1 MGEQINL
8 IYLYGFSTFL
18 ESKLFNFMQI
28 LKNQLNQ
35 DVHISIVFIHDGV
48 IGTSYKNKISL
59 AMIELLKLPISF
71 YTMIPDLKARGLDSE
86 NLKNKI
92 EGIEYEDLVDLLA
105 ITSKIVSWM

>member
-18 ESKLFNFMQI
+18 ESKLFSFMQI

-48 IGTSYKNKISL
+48 IGTSYKNKISH
-59 AMIELLKLPISF
+59 AMTELLKLSISF
-71 YTMIPDLKARGLDSE
+71 YAMIPDLKARGIDSE
-86 NLKNKI
+86 NLQNKI
-92 EGIEYEDLVDLLA
+92 EGIEYEDLVDLLV